1 MQKLLGFQ
9 IANWMGE
16 NIQGDDKDPT
26 RLPSFHILNS
36 AEAWDLMQQFGNDH
50 QILLQPIFEGDI
62 EEPTFTEAS
71 TSTIA
76 WPADEPAV
84 LNCDP
89 MALATIAIKSGA
101 SDAPYDNRD
110 IDDPSWEPDS
120 ADVAFWDRVTE
131 NAGRIGRWVLSSL
144 SIERRAAASPG
155 AEIAP
160 QEFSPSPKSYLGQR
174 IADIDPGPIEDWI
187 ERWHS
192 GASDMELHEFLGMS
206 IEQYRQYV
214 ASEDA
219 LPHIV
224 AIAKLMPASQIS
236 NERRA

>member
-26 RLPSFHILNS
+26 RLPSFHILS
-36 AEAWDLMQQFGNDH
+36 SSEAWDMMQQFGNDH

-62 EEPTFTEAS
+62 EEPTFTDIS
-71 TSTIA
+71 NNSVA

-89 MALATIAIKSGA
+89 KALASIAIKSGA
-101 SDAPYDNRD
+101 NDAPYDHRD
-110 IDDPSWEPDS
+110 IDDPSWVPDK
-120 ADVAFWDRVTE
+120 ADVAFWDRVAE
-131 NAGRIGRWVLSSL
+131 NADRIGRWVLSGL
-144 SIERRAAASPG
+144 SIERRAVSFPSAA
-155 AEIAP
+155 AP
-160 QEFSPSPKSYLGQR
+160 QEGAASPKSYLGQR
-174 IADIDPGPIEDWI
+174 IADIDPGPIDDWI
-187 ERWHS
+187 ERWHA
-192 GASDMELHEFLGMS
+192 GAGGGMELHEFLGMS
-206 IEQYRQYV
+206 IEQYRQFV

-224 AIAKLMPASQIS
+224 AITKLMPTSKIAD
-236 NERRA
+236 